1 MMNGVIRGSICSR
14 RDALPD
20 LSHGSDS
27 CRREMTPGEGGE
39 TDARVRVEIAVVL
52 RRETTSG
59 TDVILALTV
68 VDIVDL
74 EIDLEYEQRET

>member
-1 MMNGVIRGSICSR
+1 
-14 RDALPD
+14 
-20 LSHGSDS
+20 
-27 CRREMTPGEGGE
+27 MTPGEGGE